1 MACAAS
7 ARRRDSEAAACRDC
21 LACDTPPSTRPLCA
35 ELDDYEVPVPWA
47 ALSGQLCIVP
57 LGKPAISG
65 TVVSLVGRAGGT
77 AGETPETA
85 PRAPYSSACHELNND
100 SSEGEGGGLTYG
112 RLKRVLPSTR
122 KAQTGDSSHAR
133 VNIHFSLAL
142 LLAGGGGPGGARRLA
157 ARRAAGV
164 NTFFFHGGGNAT
176 FSGNKDGQ
184 APYDLRH
191 ASLGANPEI
200 ARGPCRVCKKASSG
214 PTQRAR
220 SRLVHV
226 RLDRV
231 LQGLRL
237 GAADAVHLLGALPEV
252 EGRQGPHALDGKSK
266 RGRRWAWGMGR
277 SNG

>member
-1 MACAAS
+1 MGTIPLKDSRGHCA
-7 ARRRDSEAAACRDC
+7 
-21 LACDTPPSTRPLCA
+21 
-35 ELDDYEVPVPWA
+35 
-47 ALSGQLCIVP
+47 
-57 LGKPAISG
+57 
-65 TVVSLVGRAGGT
+65 GRGA
-77 AGETPETA
+77 
-85 PRAPYSSACHELNND
+85 
-100 SSEGEGGGLTYG
+100 GGGLARG
-112 RLKRVLPSTR
+112 GVKI
-122 KAQTGDSSHAR
+122 DS
-133 VNIHFSLAL
+133 FS
-142 LLAGGGGPGGARRLA
+142 
-157 ARRAAGV
+157 
-164 NTFFFHGGGNAT
+164 HGGGNAT

>member
-1 MACAAS
+1 MHRAPWQAS
-7 ARRRDSEAAACRDC
+7 YQWNGGLVGRPSGGHRRRDARDR
-21 LACDTPPSTRPLCA
+21 PTR
-35 ELDDYEVPVPWA
+35 
-47 ALSGQLCIVP
+47 ALF
-57 LGKPAISG
+57 
-65 TVVSLVGRAGGT
+65 T
-77 AGETPETA
+77 
-85 PRAPYSSACHELNND
+85 SACHELNND

-142 LLAGGGGPGGARRLA
+142 LLWRAGGGPGGARRLA

-176 FSGNKDGQ
+176 FSGNKDGL

-200 ARGPCRVCKKASSG
+200 ARGPCRICEKASSG